1 MIGIIKLISTALF
14 PWRYLFVREL
24 RDSLVLQCICYI
36 YLLSYLLS
44 PIFQAL
50 LASASGQKKKMFI
63 LLFKWYIIGSV
74 TFWDAHNTFLGFK
87 DKCASISS
95 HSDNIVRKWADKLC
109 LDHSQC
115 QMFLAIFCTEHLTDI
130 F

>member
-50 LASASGQKKKMFI
+50 LASASGQKKKC
-63 LLFKWYIIGSV
+63 LFCYSNG
-74 TFWDAHNTFLGFK
+74 
-87 DKCASISS
+87 ISLVLS
-95 HSDNIVRKWADKLC
+95 HSGMLTIPSSDSKTNVPAFPVILTTLLGNGLINSVWIIHNARCSWQYFVLNI
-109 LDHSQC
+109 
-115 QMFLAIFCTEHLTDI
+115 
-130 F
+130 